1 MMKIYRKFAFT
12 AMNYRFMRVIVFFD
26 LPVVLVEERREYSK
40 FRRFLLKNGF
50 IMLQESVYSKLALN
64 LTVANAI
71 ISNVKKNAPEKGL
84 VQLLAITEKQFS
96 KMELIIGE
104 SPSEIISS
112 DSRLVIL

>member
-1 MMKIYRKFAFT
+1 
-12 AMNYRFMRVIVFFD
+12 MNYRFMRVLVFFD
-26 LPVVLVEERREYSK
+26 LPVVLVEDRREYAK

-64 LTVANAI
+64 LTVTNAI
-71 ISNVKKNAPEKGL
+71 ISNVKKNSPEKGL

-96 KMELIIGE
+96 KMELVIGE
-104 SPSEIISS
+104 NSGEIIDN